1 MHSITQAPGP
11 QAYSRSMNRSIAW
24 LLACV
29 GAGVVV
35 WLLASAPDISS
46 AYPRSEC
53 HSVLG
58 NGWSPAYGS
67 MVDEVE
73 ARCATYQ
80 TRRLGWAVLVS
91 VPTVVFAS
99 AGMRSRSA

>member
-1 MHSITQAPGP
+1 
-11 QAYSRSMNRSIAW
+11 MNKTIVW
-24 LLACV
+24 LLACA
-29 GAGVVV
+29 GAGVIL

-58 NGWSPAYGS
+58 NDSSPAHGS
-67 MVDEVE
+67 MEDGVE
-73 ARCATYQ
+73 ASCATYQ
-80 TRRLGWAVLVS
+80 SRRLGWAVLVS
-91 VPTVVFAS
+91 VPTVVLAS